1 MAAYSDTVELVTV
14 AIVAAVTT
22 SSSVARL
29 AVSACAAVEVV
40 DTAAGRSSVAVH
52 AAAASSRAI
61 ACMAVDAF
69 AATAIPKAM
78 ANTDMITA
86 TAMDGTMFSRWLWSD
101 RPDCRRCTSNWA
113 AKHVRGCPYWHHWD

>member
-40 DTAAGRSSVAVH
+40 DTAAGRSSVAVQ

-61 ACMAVDAF
+61 ACMAVDEF

-78 ANTDMITA
+78 ANTDTVTIEQDCHPWRGGRTCQ
-86 TAMDGTMFSRWLWSD
+86 RWRTEW
-101 RPDCRRCTSNWA
+101 RA
-113 AKHVRGCPYWHHWD
+113 AVQVAGAGVAW